1 MTGRELMLY
10 ILENHLE
17 DELVLKDGIFVGFM
31 SEEEAAVKFN
41 VGVATIR
48 AWYIM
53 GKIKGV
59 KIGDRLC
66 FFKNIHDPRKDDKH
80 E

>member
-1 MTGRELMLY
+1 MTGRELMMY

-17 DELVLKDGIFVGFM
+17 DELVIKDGIFVGFM
-31 SEEEAAVKFN
+31 SEEEAAVKFH

-48 AWYIM
+48 AWYISGAINGM
-53 GKIKGV
+53 

-66 FFKNIHDPRKDDKH
+66 FLRNIRDPRKDDKH